1 MAEKAAYSK
10 VGTNEPTQDNQNSV
24 VDLRAGLTTEQAEK
38 LYETVGFNEL
48 PHVEVSL
55 LYILF
60 VQFTG
65 LMPYM
70 LELACILAL
79 AVQDWIDF
87 AIIAAIVLC
96 NGYLG
101 FTEELKAKASLV
113 SHEIIISLF
122 FLFLIFSFKFNSG

>member
-1 MAEKAAYSK
+1 MSEGTKQDYSAVSTVDHANISVDVIK
-10 VGTNEPTQDNQNSV
+10 VNE
-24 VDLRAGLTTEQAEK
+24 RAGLTTEQAEK

-55 LYILF
+55 WWILF

-101 FTEELKAKASLV
+101 FAEELKAKASLV
-113 SHEIIISLF
+113 SNIH
-122 FLFLIFSFKFNSG
+122 FNIKCL